1 MVPKLVAGNR
11 VLAELGFGL
20 ASNYL
25 ERGYFQSWI
34 NCIITSYKSAF
45 ASDAKSMA
53 PGPGQAAFFF
63 DFLRSQ
69 SPVPS
74 THNSENTVQLS
85 ADSQLKPKLCSRCH
99 RWTLQSAG
107 G

>member
-34 NCIITSYKSAF
+34 NCIPTSYKSAF
-45 ASDAKSMA
+45 ASDAA
-53 PGPGQAAFFF
+53 LARLH
-63 DFLRSQ
+63 FLRFSQ
-69 SPVPS
+69 VSVS
-74 THNSENTVQLS
+74 G
-85 ADSQLKPKLCSRCH
+85 
-99 RWTLQSAG
+99 TLHPQQ
-107 G
+107 